1 MGASPILNPA
11 RRTRCPS
18 CGSERL
24 QLRTERDHID
34 RLYQTPTDMVRRLFV
49 ADMQLYHCRV
59 CRLQFYD
66 VGQPAQPAAPET
78 AEAPREAT
86 AVAGPAPPPT
96 AVPAARTRIG
106 RAVEIKGRL
115 SSEEDIVVDGETEGD
130 IEIPAHRLT
139 IGLDGWV
146 RGDVR
151 AAEVVISG
159 TVEGNVDARQK
170 FVMTGSSRMIGNIRA
185 PSLRIDEGAFFKG
198 KIETA

>member
-1 MGASPILNPA
+1 MGASPILNPT

-24 QLRTERDHID
+24 QQRTERDHID
-34 RLYQTPTDMVRRLFV
+34 RLYQTPSDMVRRLFV

-66 VGQPAQPAAPET
+66 VGQLAQAAAPAA
-78 AEAPREAT
+78 AEAPREA
-86 AVAGPAPPPT
+86 VAIAARAPSPA
-96 AVPAARTRIG
+96 AVPANGTNIG

-115 SSEEDIVVDGETEGD
+115 SSDEDIVVDGETEGD

-151 AAEVVISG
+151 AAEVVILG
-159 TVEGNVDARQK
+159 TIEGSVYARS
-170 FVMTGSSRMIGNIRA
+170 VVLAGSSRMIGNIRA
-185 PSLRIDEGAFFKG
+185 PSLRIEDGAFFKG